1 MNDLKTYN
9 LLVIGGGPAGVIAAM
24 TASTFGHSVAL
35 VDKQQ
40 DIGGAGIKLIR
51 EQSRAKPC
59 ARRLWPCLG
68 FGRAT
73 FTESIFRY
81 AAK

>member
-24 TASTFGHSVAL
+24 TASTFGHSVPL

-40 DIGGAGIKLIR
+40 DIGGAGINTGTVP
-51 EQSRAKPC
+51 SKPC

-68 FGRAT
+68 SGRAT